1 MLKEKIREL
10 AHELLPAAI
19 ATRRHLHAHPELSFK
34 EFNTAAFIAGKLAA
48 LDIPFQKMANTGLV
62 AMIAGTKSPSDRVL
76 ALRADIDALP
86 IHEKNDIPYISKF
99 PGIMHACGHD
109 VHTTSLLTSAA
120 ILHQLRGSFSG
131 TLKLI
136 FQPGEESVPGGA
148 SMMIKE
154 GVLENPRPHNILGQ
168 HVMPELEAGKIGFR
182 PGRYM
187 ASADEIYITVE
198 GKGGHGAMPHT
209 TIDPVLITSHLIT
222 GLQQVVSRNANPTT
236 PSVLTFG
243 RVIADGAHNVIPD
256 KVTIDGTFRTMDE
269 NWRFEAHRRIEKM
282 ATAIVESMGGK
293 CNVFIK
299 VGYPVLYN
307 NEPLTAV
314 TRAHTEEFVGKENVV
329 DLDIWMAAE
338 DFAAYSQITDACFYR
353 LGVGNAAQGITSGL
367 HTATFNVDERSLETG
382 AGLMAW
388 LAVKNLEHR

>member
-1 MLKEKIREL
+1 MLKEKIRAL
-10 AHELLPAAI
+10 AHEMLPTAI
-19 ATRRHLHAHPELSFK
+19 ETRRHLHANPELSFM
-34 EFNTAAFIAGKLAA
+34 EYNTAAFIAGKLDAMG
-48 LDIPFQKMANTGLV
+48 IPYQKMANTGLV
-62 AMIAGTKSPSDRVL
+62 AMIEGTQAASDKVL

-86 IHEKNDIPYISKF
+86 IHEKNEVPYASKF
-99 PGIMHACGHD
+99 PGVMHACGHD
-109 VHTTSLLTSAA
+109 VHTTSLLTTAG
-120 ILHQLRGSFSG
+120 ILLQLRDSFSG
-131 TLKLI
+131 KLKLI
-136 FQPGEESVPGGA
+136 FQPGEELVPGGA

-154 GVLENPRPHNILGQ
+154 GVLENPRPANILGQ

-182 PGRYM
+182 SGTYM
-187 ASADEIYITVE
+187 ASVDELYITVE

-222 GLQQVVSRNANPTT
+222 GLQQLVSRIANPTT

-256 KVTIDGTFRTMDE
+256 KVTIDGTFRTLDE
-269 NWRFEAHRRIEKM
+269 NWRMEARKRIEKM

-293 CNVFIK
+293 CTVFIK
-299 VGYPVLYN
+299 PGYPVLYN
-307 NEPLTAV
+307 NERLTAA
-314 TRAHTEEFVGKENVV
+314 TRQHTEAYVGRENVT

-353 LGVGNAAQGITSGL
+353 LGTGNTARGITSGL
-367 HTATFNVDERSLETG
+367 HTATFDVDESAIETG

-388 LAVKNLEHR
+388 LAVKGLEN